1 MNEDNAS
8 ETLSCTGKQ
17 CNETLQIPY
26 NFFQTWGTKNIS
38 DELKQIINTW
48 KLNNPEYTYYLYDN
62 NDCEEF
68 IKTNFDERIYNA
80 YCKIIPGAYKADL
93 WRCCVLYIH
102 GGVYVD
108 IDTICLGKISAF
120 LNKDI
125 DFMVPIDINTHP
137 FEGKHNLFNTFI
149 ASVARHEILK
159 NCIDYIVNLIENNI
173 IPQSKLDFSGPGC
186 LGRSTN
192 KYLNL
197 DETSAFPGKE
207 GIHKNIHFLKF
218 EPGIEYVKDINNN
231 ILFQNK
237 NGNSHIINIYNNE
250 ISKINH
256 ISWLT
261 TKPFINNGIY
271 VGSSYTSTK
280 VIQLKEKTLIGHNL
294 LNYQCPE
301 WGDTFDIKINNK
313 ELIVKRID
321 LDSGWGQQI
330 ELPIKY
336 NKILIYN
343 GFPFH
348 YEMMGFIL
356 EFCQKYNIEAVV
368 VLKYMEQSW
377 IDIYKTKYNF
387 EVLENLP
394 NDLDYY
400 LFVLLLTDD
409 DESYPE
415 HLINENTVCIDHYY
429 INRRP
434 KVKYHIHLEPFKE
447 DIKLYALPIFKYIN
461 YEDKINILNKQSR
474 PIITFLGRGSLPKDI
489 NTLSMIENICD
500 FDIYIIN
507 RRIPKDYI
515 NLPNVFLFENI
526 STTEMF
532 DLLVKT
538 TYMCYIP
545 NEYILGILKKY
556 NQIITSNT
564 HMSFTTGCK
573 LILPKFMNERLQLQ
587 SIIEYSDDDK
597 LILDTNPLLIDT
609 FDERERLL
617 TIRDESILNIKHM
630 KLFLEYKQI
639 D

>member
-1 MNEDNAS
+1 MLKHNNSDNKV
-8 ETLSCTGKQ
+8 LSD
-17 CNETLQIPY
+17 TLQIPC
-26 NFFQTWGTKNIS
+26 NFYQTWATKNIS
-38 DELKQIINTW
+38 EELKQIINTW
-48 KLNNPEYTYYLYDN
+48 KINNPEYNYYLYDN
-62 NDCEEF
+62 DDCEEF
-68 IKTNFDERIYNA
+68 IKKNFDERIYNA
-80 YCKIIPGAYKADL
+80 YCKIIPGAYKADF
-93 WRCCVLYIH
+93 WRYCILYIH

-108 IDTICLGKISAF
+108 IDTLCLGKINTF

-125 DFMVPIDINTHP
+125 DFMVPIDLNINN
-137 FEGKHNLFNTFI
+137 FEGKHNLFNSFI
-149 ASVARHEILK
+149 ASIAQHEILK

-218 EPGIEYVKDINNN
+218 EPGSEYVKDIHNN

-237 NGNSHIINIYNNE
+237 NGNPNIINIYNNE

-256 ISWLT
+256 ISWLI
-261 TKPFINNGIY
+261 TKPFINNGIF
-271 VGSSYTSTK
+271 VGSSNTNTK

-294 LNYQCPE
+294 LNYQCPA

-313 ELIVKRID
+313 ELIIKRID
-321 LDSGWGQQI
+321 LDCGWGQQI

-336 NKILIYN
+336 NKIIIYN
-343 GFPFH
+343 GFSFH

-356 EFCQKYNIEAVV
+356 EFCQKYNIEAIV
-368 VLKYMEQSW
+368 VLKYIDQSW
-377 IDIYKTKYNF
+377 IDLYKTKYNF
-387 EVLENLP
+387 VVLEDLP
-394 NDLDYY
+394 DDLDYY

-409 DESYPE
+409 DFAFPE

-429 INRRP
+429 KNRRP
-434 KVKYHIHLEPFKE
+434 KVKYHIQIEPFNE
-447 DIKLYALPIFKYIN
+447 DIKLYALPIFKYMN
-461 YEDKINILNKQSR
+461 YEDKVNILNKQSR
-474 PIITFLGRGSLPKDI
+474 PIITFLGRCCLPDNI
-489 NTLSMIENICD
+489 NTFSLIDNIDD

-507 RRIPKDYI
+507 RKIPKDYI
-515 NLPNVFLFENI
+515 NLPNIYLYENI
-526 STTEMF
+526 TAEDMF
-532 DLLVKT
+532 DLLGKT

-545 NEYILGILKKY
+545 NEYILTLFKACNGIL
-556 NQIITSNT
+556 TSST

-573 LILPKFMNERLQLQ
+573 LILPKFMNEQLKLQ
-587 SIIEYSDDDK
+587 SIIEYSNGDK
-597 LILDTNPLLIDT
+597 LLLDKNPSLIDT

-617 TIRDESILNIKHM
+617 TIRDETILNIKHM
-630 KLFLEYKQI
+630 KLFLEYKKI